1 MAVGHR
7 FKRFALTSFSGHN
20 IRRIMEQ
27 VSNRTAVQV
36 LPRQSSPAVEGGA
49 VRAATDRST
58 DFWPSLLM
66 TVALTSIAIG
76 ITWDISWHETV
87 GRDTFWTP
95 AHMAIYFGG
104 VLGGCVG
111 GWLAFKHTFRAG
123 PAERDS
129 SVSVFGARAPLGAWV
144 AIWGALAMVTSAPF
158 DDWWHNAYGLDVKIV
173 SPPHAVLGLG
183 MFGIS
188 VGALLLLLS
197 RQNRFQDVSST
208 KGSGMFIFAGGV
220 FVLMGTV
227 FLLEYIFPNMQ
238 HAALFYKAC
247 ALMYPARLVALSCAG
262 RISWPATRVA
272 AVYMTFACVMDWI
285 LMLFPAQPKLAPI
298 FNPVTHMVPLP
309 FPLLLIFPA
318 LAIDLILRKAG
329 ESYVGTSA
337 IGQSVVNSPSP
348 SNGVRR
354 KLWRI
359 GLAILLGA
367 VFFAVLLAVQWY
379 FSKFMLTP
387 YARNWFFMSDRV
399 FGYNFPRGEWQTQF
413 WRLDS
418 SKPNAD
424 PITISSILVILALAS
439 ASSWVGLFFG
449 NWMRKVRR

>member
-1 MAVGHR
+1 
-7 FKRFALTSFSGHN
+7 
-20 IRRIMEQ
+20 
-27 VSNRTAVQV
+27 
-36 LPRQSSPAVEGGA
+36 
-49 VRAATDRST
+49 
-58 DFWPSLLM
+58 M
-66 TVALTSIAIG
+66 TVALSSIAIG

-104 VLGGCVG
+104 VLAGCVG
-111 GWLAFKHTFRAG
+111 GWLAFNHTFRAG

-129 SVSVFGARAPLGAWV
+129 SVSLFGARAPLGAWV
-144 AIWGALAMVTSAPF
+144 AIWGALAMLTSAPF

-197 RQNRFQDVSST
+197 RQNRLQDPSSSFSSSSSSSKRNVSST

-220 FVLMGTV
+220 FVLMGSV
-227 FLLEYIFPNMQ
+227 FLLEYIFPNEQ
-238 HAALFYKAC
+238 HGASFYIVC
-247 ALMYPARLVALSCAG
+247 ALMYPARFVALSCSG

-272 AVYMTFACVMDWI
+272 AVYMIFMCVMDWI
-285 LMLFPAQPKLAPI
+285 LMQFPAQPKLAPI

-318 LAIDLILRKAG
+318 IAIDFILRKAG
-329 ESYVGTSA
+329 ESYTTKRVLAAGA
-337 IGQSVVNSPSP
+337 FNFLSPSARPDPIGDGERAGQP
-348 SNGVRR
+348 SVALLAKEGVRGIL
-354 KLWRI
+354 KRI
-359 GLAILLGA
+359 ALAVLLGA
-367 VFFAVLLAVQWY
+367 VFFGILILVQWY
-379 FSKFMLTP
+379 FSKFMLSP

-399 FGYNFPRGEWQTQF
+399 FGYNFPKGDWQTQF
-413 WRLDS
+413 WRLDPG
-418 SKPNAD
+418 KPNAD
-424 PITISSILVILALAS
+424 PITILSVLVTIALAS

-449 NWMRKVRR
+449 RWMRKVRR

>member
-1 MAVGHR
+1 
-7 FKRFALTSFSGHN
+7 
-20 IRRIMEQ
+20 MEQ
-27 VSNRTAVQV
+27 VAHSTAVPIH
-36 LPRQSSPAVEGGA
+36 LEPTAEGSA
-49 VRAATDRST
+49 ARAASGPST

-66 TVALTSIAIG
+66 TVALSSIAIG

-104 VLGGCVG
+104 VLAGCVG

-144 AIWGALAMVTSAPF
+144 AIWGALAMLTSAPF

-188 VGALLLLLS
+188 VGALLLVLS
-197 RQNRFQDVSST
+197 RQNRLQDHSSSSSST
-208 KGSGMFIFAGGV
+208 SSDHNPPSTRGSGMFIYAGGV
-220 FVLMGTV
+220 FVLMGSV

-238 HAALFYKAC
+238 HAALFYHVC

-272 AVYMTFACVMDWI
+272 AVYMVFMCVMDWI
-285 LMLFPAQPKLAPI
+285 LMQFPAQPKLAPI

-329 ESYVGTSA
+329 ESCTTRGELAADSL
-337 IGQSVVNSPSP
+337 SPSDGERA
-348 SNGVRR
+348 GVRGVR
-354 KLWRI
+354 GVLRRI
-359 GLAILLGA
+359 ALAIILGT
-367 VFFAVLLAVQWY
+367 VFFAILIVVQWY
-379 FSKFMLTP
+379 FSKFMLSP

-399 FGYNFPRGEWQTQF
+399 FGYNFPKGEWQTQF
-413 WRLDS
+413 WRLDP

-424 PITISSILVILALAS
+424 PITLLSVLVTLAFAS

-449 NWMRKVRR
+449 RWMRKVRR